1 MGKKQVYE
9 ASPIKRHRRTQA
21 DMQKIRDG
29 LYCLLEADHPQTVRG
44 SWYQTTVLGLLPKI
58 EAANDTVGRLLGHMR
73 KSGVVPWE
81 WIADSTR
88 WMRKP
93 NTYDDVDEILDIA
106 AKSYRKA
113 IWNDQNAY
121 VEIWIEKDALA
132 GVIYEVTEEW
142 DVPLMVTRG
151 YPSLSFV
158 HSAAEV
164 LAAEDRPCHIYYLGD
179 HDPSGVDISRWIEK
193 SLREY
198 APNAEIHFIRLA
210 VTPEQITEWDL
221 PSRPTKK
228 TDTRA
233 KGFTGDSVELDAI
246 PAWRLRELVT
256 WAIERHIDQDALE
269 STRTIE
275 AAERK
280 TLIDFRQRWAA

>member
-1 MGKKQVYE
+1 MSKKRVYE
-9 ASPIKRHRRTQA
+9 A
-21 DMQKIRDG
+21 
-29 LYCLLEADHPQTVRG
+29 
-44 SWYQTTVLGLLPKI
+44 
-58 EAANDTVGRLLGHMR
+58 
-73 KSGVVPWE
+73 
-81 WIADSTR
+81 
-88 WMRKP
+88 
-93 NTYDDVDEILDIA
+93 TYDDVDEILDIA

-121 VEIWIEKDALA
+121 VEVWIEKDALA
-132 GVIYEVTEEW
+132 GVIYEVTDEW

-164 LAAEDRPCHIYYLGD
+164 LASEYRPCHIYYFGD

-210 VTPEQITEWDL
+210 VTPEQIAEWDL

-228 TDTRA
+228 TDTRS
-233 KGFTGDSVELDAI
+233 KGFAGESVELDAI
-246 PAWRLRELVT
+246 PAWRQRELVV

-269 STRTIE
+269 RTRTIE
-275 AAERK
+275 VAERK
-280 TLIDFRQRWAA
+280 SLINFRKRWAA